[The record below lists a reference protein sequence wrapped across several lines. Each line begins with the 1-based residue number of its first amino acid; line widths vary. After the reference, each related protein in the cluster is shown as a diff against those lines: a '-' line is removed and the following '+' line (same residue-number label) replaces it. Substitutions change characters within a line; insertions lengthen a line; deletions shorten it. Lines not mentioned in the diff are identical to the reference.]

1 MKTRESQFAGQKARP
16 VELKSGRIF
25 SGIYPGGV
33 VFANWTV
40 EQAGDYK
47 RLAFLP
53 YRSLE
58 LEIERD
64 CPPDL
69 AEEIRL
75 AAAPIQ
81 ARRGGEFQ
89 ISASGQTVVLGR

>member
-16 VELKSGRIF
+16 VELNSGRVF
-25 SGIYPGGV
+25 SGIYPCGV
-33 VFANWTV
+33 VYADRMV
-40 EQAGDYK
+40 QQAGDYK

-81 ARRGGEFQ
+81 ERRGGEFQ
-89 ISASGQTVVLGR
+89 ISACGQTVVLGR

>member
-16 VELKSGRIF
+16 VELNSGRIF

-33 VFANWTV
+33 VFANRTV

-58 LEIERD
+58 LEIEKD
-64 CPPDL
+64 CPPEL

-81 ARRGGEFQ
+81 ERRGGEFQ
-89 ISASGQTVVLGR
+89 ISACGQTVVLGR

>member
-1 MKTRESQFAGQKARP
+1 MKTREAQSSGQEACP
-16 VELKSGRIF
+16 SELNRGRIF

-33 VFANWTV
+33 VFADRTV
-40 EQAGDYK
+40 QQAGDYR

-69 AEEIRL
+69 AGEIRL
-75 AAAPIQ
+75 AAAAIQ
-81 ARRGGEFQ
+81 ERRGGEFQ
-89 ISASGQTVVLGR
+89 ISACGQTVVLGR

>member
-1 MKTRESQFAGQKARP
+1 MKTRESQSPGQETRP
-16 VELKSGRIF
+16 VELNRGRIF
-25 SGIYPGGV
+25 AGTFPGGV
-33 VFANWTV
+33 VFADRTV
-40 EQAGDYK
+40 QQAGDYQ

-58 LEIERD
+58 LEIEKD
-64 CPPDL
+64 CPPEL

-81 ARRGGEFQ
+81 ERRGGEFR
-89 ISASGQTVVLGR
+89 ISATGQTVVLGR

>member
-1 MKTRESQFAGQKARP
+1 MPFTGWHWFGRIALGMSME
-16 VELKSGRIF
+16 RIF
-25 SGIYPGGV
+25 SGIYPCGI
-33 VFANWTV
+33 VFADRTV
-40 EQAGDYK
+40 QQAGDYQ

-53 YRSLE
+53 YKSLE

-75 AAAPIQ
+75 DAAPIQ